1 MKHCFFSGQE
11 INCNIFRHDKLAS
24 RHIIQNNH
32 DITILYNFFNFAN
45 NTDTMIISL
54 AFSKYLIS
62 VVNAKNDGFY
72 QYVSINNFEQRISD

>member
-1 MKHCFFSGQE
+1 
-11 INCNIFRHDKLAS
+11 
-24 RHIIQNNH
+24 
-32 DITILYNFFNFAN
+32 
-45 NTDTMIISL
+45 MIISL